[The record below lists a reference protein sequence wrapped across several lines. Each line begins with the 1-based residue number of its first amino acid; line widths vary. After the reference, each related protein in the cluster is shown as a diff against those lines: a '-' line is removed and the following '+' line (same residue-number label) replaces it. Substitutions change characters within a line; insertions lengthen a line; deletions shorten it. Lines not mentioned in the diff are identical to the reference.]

1 MLKNSED
8 STVLVNFKEKLDILY
23 FNLHFKLEMYK

>member
-23 FNLHFKLEMYK
+23 FNLDINLEKCR